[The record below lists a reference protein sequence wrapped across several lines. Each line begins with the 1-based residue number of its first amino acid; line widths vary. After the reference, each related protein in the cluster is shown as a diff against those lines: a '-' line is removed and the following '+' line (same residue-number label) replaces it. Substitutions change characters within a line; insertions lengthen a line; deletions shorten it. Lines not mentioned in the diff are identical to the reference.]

1 MPEICRFLGIVIR
14 MFYDE
19 HNPPHFHV
27 EYAEYKASIAINN
40 FALLE
45 GYLPSKIHGLVI
57 EWASIHRDDLLA
69 EWELARSEK
78 PLIKI
83 KPLE

>member
-1 MPEICRFLGIVIR
+1 MPEICRFLGIIIK

-27 EYAEYKASIAINN
+27 EYAEYRASIRIND

-45 GYLPSKIHGLVI
+45 GCLPPKIHGLVI
-57 EWASIHRDDLLA
+57 EWASSRKDDLIK
-69 EWELARSEK
+69 EWDLARNSK
-78 PLIKI
+78 PLVKI

>member
-1 MPEICRFLGIVIR
+1 MPEICRFLGIVIK

-19 HNPPHFHV
+19 HNPPHFHA
-27 EYAEYKASIAINN
+27 EYAEHKASIRIQD

-45 GYLPSKIHGLVI
+45 GYLPSKIHGLVV
-57 EWASIHRDDLLA
+57 EWASIHKVDLLK
-69 EWELARSEK
+69 EWELARGNK
-78 PLIKI
+78 PLIKL